1 MLPFAQ
7 VINLIRVHERQVKEG
22 EVFFVCFSQL
32 DFLKVS
38 YFRFINYRS
47 SLAFD
52 FSIISLLNKIQEV
65 ASECQSNVQ
74 MFSSS
79 TSPLL

>member
-1 MLPFAQ
+1 MLKLDSLQ
-7 VINLIRVHERQVKEG
+7 VL
-22 EVFFVCFSQL
+22 
-32 DFLKVS
+32 
-38 YFRFINYRS
+38 YFHFIIYCLN
-47 SLAFD
+47 LAFD
-52 FSIISLLNKIQEV
+52 FSMISLLNKIQEV